1 STDLVPRINSYAVY
15 GQATWHVLQNV
26 DFIGGLRYTYEYK
39 TGGYQQKAPGAA
51 IAGFPLKV
59 QNQIR
64 SVRATFGADLA
75 YSIHTSNNLLGGLAS
90 VTYRLADEL
99 LGYGTYSH
107 GEKSAGLNL
116 ANLPDGV
123 PKIVAPE
130 SIDNYEIG
138 LKSSLNSGRLRVN
151 AD

>member
-1 STDLVPRINSYAVY
+1 KAVAGSDL
-15 GQATWHVLQNV
+15 
-26 DFIGGLRYTYEYK
+26 
-39 TGGYQQKAPGAA
+39 GYS
-51 IAGFPLKV
+51 L
-59 QNQIR
+59 
-64 SVRATFGADLA
+64 
-75 YSIHTSNNLLGGLAS
+75 HTSNNLLGGLAS

-151 AD
+151 ADAFWSSDSNYQATLWDTTNLVSYLSNIPSVRSRGL